1 MPKADFLISSGLLV
15 LSLHFHS
22 FVGRAFECHSE
33 ILSMVD
39 KCLMWDWRI
48 LVSHCFKIYSYRKIF
63 VRKTQLLKSVFL
75 SLSLSLFKSMA
86 CIGEHLLCA
95 MSFAMVFDV
104 RITILEILF

>member
-1 MPKADFLISSGLLV
+1 MPKADFLISCGLLV

-48 LVSHCFKIYSYRKIF
+48 LVSHCFKIHSYRKIS
-63 VRKTQLLKSVFL
+63 VSKTQLLKPVFL
-75 SLSLSLFKSMA
+75 SVSLSLSVA
-86 CIGEHLLCA
+86 RIGEHLLCA
-95 MSFAMVFDV
+95 VSFAMVFDV
-104 RITILEILF
+104 RITTLEILF